1 MARKIERCCKI
12 KNNNL
17 SFWVDELM
25 SWCVF
30 ELMSL
35 WVDGLMS
42 LWVDGLM
49 SWRICELLGFRGLC
63 NLLVGLFLHVVHDK
77 ECLCGVGI
85 ATATSPSLF
94 LGALNPDRALGCL
107 SKEWVVC
114 IVSCFSLFACSAFCL
129 CRFRS
134 LIWLGGQAPTIALIV
149 CWLLAAQTMLKSQK
163 RHKWTMRL
171 RAKSKTSGKRRGSW
185 SGI

>member
-1 MARKIERCCKI
+1 MSWWFFEFLNWRVFEFV
-12 KNNNL
+12 
-17 SFWVDELM
+17 SWWVDEFL
-25 SWCVF
+25 
-30 ELMSL
+30 SL
-35 WVDGLMS
+35 C
-42 LWVDGLM
+42 VDGLM
-49 SWRICELLGFRGLC
+49 SWRIRELLGFRGLC

-77 ECLCGVGI
+77 ECLCGI

-94 LGALNPDRALGCL
+94 LGALNPDRALGRL

-134 LIWLGGQAPTIALIV
+134 LIWLGSQAPTIALIV
-149 CWLLAAQTMLKSQK
+149 CWLLAAQTMLNSQK
-163 RHKWTMRL
+163 RYKWTMRL
-171 RAKSKTSGKRRGSW
+171 RAKSKMFGKRSVSW

>member
-1 MARKIERCCKI
+1 
-12 KNNNL
+12 
-17 SFWVDELM
+17 M
-25 SWCVF
+25 SWWYF
-30 ELMSL
+30 ELM
-35 WVDGLMS
+35 G
-42 LWVDGLM
+42 
-49 SWRICELLGFRGLC
+49 WRIRELLGFRGLC

-77 ECLCGVGI
+77 ECLCGI

-94 LGALNPDRALGCL
+94 LGALNPDRALGRL

-134 LIWLGGQAPTIALIV
+134 LIWLGSQAPTIALIV
-149 CWLLAAQTMLKSQK
+149 CWLLAAQTMLNSQK
-163 RHKWTMRL
+163 RYKWTMRL
-171 RAKSKTSGKRRGSW
+171 RAKSKMFGKRSVRW

>member
-1 MARKIERCCKI
+1 MSWWVDELMIFWVFE
-12 KNNNL
+12 L
-17 SFWVDELM
+17 TSFWVDELM
-25 SWCVF
+25 CF
-30 ELMSL
+30 
-35 WVDGLMS
+35 WVDEFVS
-42 LWVDGLM
+42 WWVDEFL
-49 SWRICELLGFRGLC
+49 SWRIRELLGFRGLC

-134 LIWLGGQAPTIALIV
+134 LIWLGSQAPTIALILF
-149 CWLLAAQTMLKSQK
+149 WLLAAYTML
-163 RHKWTMRL
+163 
-171 RAKSKTSGKRRGSW
+171 TS
-185 SGI
+185 